1 MAAKARARGSGGKGR
16 SAGFGAV
23 EAMPSGRFR
32 VRWRDD
38 DGNRQRAEQT
48 FATVTD
54 AKAYLATVKAD
65 MLRKTY
71 RAPRQVT
78 DSLAEYGTRWIEGRP
93 GIKAST
99 RHQYEIDFRR
109 HIEPYLGESRLD
121 RIEPEA
127 VRRWHTAL
135 GTDLR
140 RQLAPKK
147 KAVGPSRA
155 APSKRDGSATAARA
169 YRLLRSMLQTA
180 VDDELLVRNPC
191 KITGASD
198 PRSVERPVLSVAE
211 IAELADEVPAHYRAF
226 VVIAAFS
233 GLRAGEL
240 AALRVMDLDLSDA
253 PAVAVSRR
261 FYRVAGEIT
270 IDSPKSARGF
280 RTVALPGFVGTVLQ
294 EHLDQHRADAKKTD
308 LVFVTTSGRDV
319 LDGYGQVIRR
329 ALDRLGRE
337 DVRMHDLR
345 HSAMTAAA
353 EHGATLATLMHMAGH
368 STTNAAQRY
377 QHATAEHSRK
387 VATAIDASAAASL
400 ISRKARR
407 S

>member
-1 MAAKARARGSGGKGR
+1 MAAKARVRGSGGKGR

-23 EAMPSGRFR
+23 ESMPSGRYR
-32 VRWRDD
+32 VRWRDY
-38 DGNRQRAEQT
+38 DGNRQRADQT
-48 FATVTD
+48 FATITD

-78 DSLAEYGTRWIEGRP
+78 ESLAEYGTRWIEGRP

-99 RHQYEIDFRR
+99 RHLYEIDFRR
-109 HIEPYLGESRLD
+109 HIEPYLGDTRLD

-127 VRRWHTAL
+127 VRRWHATL

-140 RQLAPKK
+140 KQLAPKK
-147 KAVGPSRA
+147 ASRSASAVPSN
-155 APSKRDGSATAARA
+155 RDGSATVARA
-169 YRLLRSMLQTA
+169 YRLLRSILQTA

-191 KITGASD
+191 KITGAGD
-198 PRSVERPVLSVAE
+198 PRSVERPVLSVTE
-211 IAELADEVPAHYRAF
+211 IAALADEVPAHYRAF

-240 AALRVMDLDLSDA
+240 AALRVMDLDLGDP
-253 PAVAVSRR
+253 PAVRVSRR

-270 IDSPKSARGF
+270 VDSPKSARGF
-280 RTVALPGFVGTVLQ
+280 RTVALPGFVGSVLK
-294 EHLDQHRADAKKTD
+294 EHLDQHRPGAKKTD
-308 LVFVTTSGRDV
+308 LVFVTASGRDV
-319 LDGYGQVIRR
+319 LDGYSQVIRR
-329 ALDRLGRE
+329 ALDRLGHE

-377 QHATAEHSRK
+377 QHATVEHSRK
-387 VATAIDASAAASL
+387 VAAAIDASAGTLLTSGDH
-400 ISRKARR
+400 S
-407 S
+407 SP